1 MTYPHQPSG
10 LSQGLPSL
18 LPADWTPEHAP
29 AVVELL
35 DDLRERI
42 WSHYQLPLPELYR
55 QQRSPT
61 PGDEFTQTDHDEP
74 PF

>member
-1 MTYPHQPSG
+1 MKHHQPSG
-10 LSQGLPSL
+10 LRHGLPFL
-18 LPADWTPEHAP
+18 IPTDWTPEQAQ

-42 WSHYQLPLPELYR
+42 WAHYQIPLFDLYR
-55 QQRSPT
+55 QQRRPWPEDDFT
-61 PGDEFTQTDHDEP
+61 PPNGNEP

>member
-1 MTYPHQPSG
+1 MKYPHQASG
-10 LSQGLPSL
+10 LSQGLPFL
-18 LPADWTPEHAP
+18 IPADWTPEQAQ

-42 WSHYQLPLPELYR
+42 WSHYQLPLHELYR
-55 QQRSPT
+55 QQRLPT
-61 PGDEFTQTDHDEP
+61 PEDDFTQTDRDEP